1 MKLLIITQAVDKN
14 NPVLGFFHRWI
25 EELAKNFE
33 SIVVICLEKGEYNL
47 PSNIKVFSLGKE
59 TGASKIKR
67 LFNFYKYIW
76 REHKNYDAVFVHMN
90 QEYVLLGW
98 KTWWFFGKKIYMWRN
113 HGIGNWL
120 TDLSAFFCKKVFC
133 TSRFS
138 YTVKYKKTVIM
149 PVGIDT
155 DFFKPIESVSRKLHS
170 ILFLA
175 RMAPAKK
182 PDVLLEVLKILKE
195 KGIDFT
201 ASFYGDPSSKDLEYY
216 QSLKDKTKSY
226 GLSSCVSF
234 YPGVPNDKTPE
245 IYSAHDIFVNLS
257 SSGMYDKTI
266 FEAMACGCLVLV
278 SNVNLKNNIDDQFI
292 FADGNKEE
300 LLQKL
305 LALFSIQNHEAE
317 DLKMKLRSFAEGHSL
332 KLLAENISSEIIV

>member
-25 EELAKNFE
+25 EEFSKNFE
-33 SIVVICLEKGEYNL
+33 SIVVICLEKGEYDL
-47 PSNIKVFSLGKE
+47 PSNVKVFSLGKE
-59 TGASKIKR
+59 KGASKIKY
-67 LFNFYKYIW
+67 LFNFYKHIW
-76 REHKNYDAVFVHMN
+76 QEHKNYDAVFVHMN

-98 KTWWFFGKKIYMWRN
+98 KTWWLLGKKIYMWRN

-120 TDLSAFFCKKVFC
+120 TDLSALFCKKVFC
-133 TSRFS
+133 TSGFS
-138 YTVKYKKTVIM
+138 YTAKYKKTVIV

-155 DFFKPIESVSRKLHS
+155 DFFKPVEGILRKPHS
-170 ILFLA
+170 ILFLS
-175 RMAPAKK
+175 RMAPVKK

-195 KGIDFT
+195 NGVDFT

-234 YPGVPNDKTPE
+234 YFGVSNDKTPA

-266 FEAMACGCLVLV
+266 FEAMMC
-278 SNVNLKNNIDDQFI
+278 
-292 FADGNKEE
+292 
-300 LLQKL
+300 
-305 LALFSIQNHEAE
+305 
-317 DLKMKLRSFAEGHSL
+317 
-332 KLLAENISSEIIV
+332 